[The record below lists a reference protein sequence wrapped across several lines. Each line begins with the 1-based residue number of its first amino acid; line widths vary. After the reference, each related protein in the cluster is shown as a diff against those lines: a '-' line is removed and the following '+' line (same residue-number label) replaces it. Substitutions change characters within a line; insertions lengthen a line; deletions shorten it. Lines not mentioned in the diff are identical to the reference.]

1 MDSTYKWDAE
11 DYASNSAA
19 QFAWACELLDKLEL
33 RGDEALL
40 DIGCGDGKVSAA
52 LGARLPV
59 GSVLGVDSSA
69 EMIAL
74 ARANYA
80 TGYGKLAFAE
90 ADARS
95 LAYTARFDVVFSN
108 AALHWAKEREP
119 ILAGIARALKPGG
132 RLLLQMGGRG
142 NVAGLVVVLEEMM
155 ASAEWSEHFDDFE
168 FPFGFYGPE
177 EYGPWLAAAGLEA
190 ERLELIARDMV
201 HGDTAGLRG
210 WVRTTWLPYT
220 HRVPKAR
227 RADFIKDAVALYLDA
242 YPPDSDGCTHVQ
254 MVRLEVQAR
263 KGRYDP
269 SESRS

>member
-1 MDSTYKWDAE
+1 MGSSYAWDAE
-11 DYASNSAA
+11 DYASNSAV
-19 QFAWACELLDKLEL
+19 QFAWARELLDKLEL

-52 LGARLPV
+52 IGARLPA

-80 TGYGKLAFAE
+80 VGDDKLSFAE

-108 AALHWAKEREP
+108 AALHWTKEHEP
-119 ILAGIARALKPGG
+119 VLAGIARALKPGG

-142 NVAGLVVVLEEMM
+142 NVARFVAELEATM
-155 ASAEWSEHFDDFE
+155 ASAAWCEHFDNFE

-177 EYGPWLAAAGLEA
+177 QYGPWLATVGLEA
-190 ERLELIARDMV
+190 ERLQLIAKDMA
-201 HGDTAGLRG
+201 HEDATALTG

-220 HRVPKAR
+220 QRVPKAR
-227 RADFIKDAVALYLDA
+227 RADFVEDVVARYLDVC
-242 YPPDSDGCTHVQ
+242 PPDADGQTHVQ

-263 KGRYDP
+263 KPR
-269 SESRS
+269 